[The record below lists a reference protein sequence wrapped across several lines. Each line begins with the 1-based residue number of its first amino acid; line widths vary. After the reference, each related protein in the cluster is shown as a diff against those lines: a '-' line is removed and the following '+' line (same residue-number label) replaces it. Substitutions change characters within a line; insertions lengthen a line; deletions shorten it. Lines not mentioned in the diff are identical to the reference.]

1 MKKYSI
7 IGSGQYNWD
16 IIKLR
21 EYPEGFTVGKRNKFV
36 EKVLFEEVGGTCGNV
51 MCILARL
58 GWIAIPQVKLINTEE
73 GQQIADSLKVYG
85 CDLQYVSLVEKGGFS
100 GMVCTHRKSNKTGE
114 HELGLRSF
122 GPNGSQFR
130 KVTELRVRDEVPAF
144 LHTLAETPDVYFF
157 DHSEAGPRAVANELR
172 NRGTLI
178 YYECENSKDWK
189 KFIKSVEVADI
200 VKFSNENV
208 SDLKFCDGYKDKLF
222 IQTQGAKGLQFKLRE
237 GAWIH
242 VDPVQVEN
250 VMDWEGCGDTTT
262 AVFLNELGKMGL
274 PHVSSLT
281 EEQVLSALKA
291 ATAKAAL
298 CTQYYGS
305 KSWLKIIL

>member
-7 IGSGQYNWD
+7 VGSGQYNWD

-21 EYPEGFTVGKRNKFV
+21 EYPEGFIVGKRNRFI
-36 EKVLFEEVGGTCGNV
+36 ENVLVEEVGGTCGNI
-51 MCILARL
+51 MCMLARL
-58 GWIAIPQVKLINTEE
+58 GWIALPQVKLIDTEE
-73 GQQIADSLKVYG
+73 GQRIADSLASFG
-85 CDLQYVSLVEKGGFS
+85 CDIRYVSHSEKGGFS
-100 GMVCTHRKSNKTGE
+100 GMTCTHRRSDKTGE

-130 KVTELRVRDEVPAF
+130 KITELRARDEVPAF
-144 LHTLAETPDVYFF
+144 LETLVEAPDVYFF
-157 DHSEAGPRAVANELR
+157 DHSEAGPRKLAEELR
-172 NRGTLI
+172 NRGSLI

-200 VKFSNENV
+200 VKFSDENV
-208 SDLKFCDGYKDKLF
+208 PDLTFCNEYKDRLF
-222 IQTQGAKGLQFKLRE
+222 IQTQGAKGLQFKLRD

-250 VMDWEGCGDTTT
+250 VVDWEGCGDTTT

-274 PHVSSLT
+274 PHVSFLS

-305 KSWLKIIL
+305 KSWLKTI